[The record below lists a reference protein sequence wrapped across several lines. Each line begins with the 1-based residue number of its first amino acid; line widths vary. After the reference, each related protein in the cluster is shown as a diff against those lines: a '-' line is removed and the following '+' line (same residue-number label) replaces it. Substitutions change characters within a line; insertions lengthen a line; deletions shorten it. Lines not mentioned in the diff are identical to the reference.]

1 MTEQSQP
8 LMRLD
13 ELTPEQREL
22 YDRGEAV
29 WFIDEQGPGFV
40 TGHWIQRIY
49 IGGGGWRDD

>member
-1 MTEQSQP
+1 
-8 LMRLD
+8 MRLD